1 MRLRVLAVLIALL
14 PALLV
19 PGGLRFCLCLCAC
32 AEDSR
37 APDAC
42 CVVLEPSE
50 TSDART
56 PQVAATCADCAPIE
70 TTGAETRE
78 ISKLVLDLDSWHVAT
93 SLEARDAAEPSAPR
107 ARLALYAERARAP
120 LVLRDHPRPLLI

>member
-32 AEDSR
+32 AAEESR
-37 APDAC
+37 VTSSCCAPAEPDDAG
-42 CVVLEPSE
+42 VPV
-50 TSDART
+50 
-56 PQVAATCADCAPIE
+56 VAATCADCAPIQ

-78 ISKLVLDLDSWHVAT
+78 ISKLVLDLDSWHVAM
-93 SLEARDAAEPSAPR
+93 SVEARDAAEPSAPR
-107 ARLALYAERARAP
+107 ARLALYAERSRAP
-120 LVLRDHPRPLLI
+120 LVLRDRPRPLLI